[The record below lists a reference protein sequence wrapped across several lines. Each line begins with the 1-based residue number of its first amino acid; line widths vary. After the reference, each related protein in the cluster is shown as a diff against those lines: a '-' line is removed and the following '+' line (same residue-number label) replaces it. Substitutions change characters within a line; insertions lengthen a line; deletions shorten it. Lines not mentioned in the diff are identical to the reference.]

1 MVAMLDELF
10 SMLGMAVSAV
20 WLGRFGATGEVC
32 SEGYEGAEER
42 DDEFG
47 LERDIFALLF
57 GISRSGGIVVRSCPD
72 SDVFSIGEVVVD

>member
-1 MVAMLDELF
+1 LVAMLDELF

-32 SEGYEGAEER
+32 SKGYEGAEER

-47 LERDIFALLF
+47 ME
-57 GISRSGGIVVRSCPD
+57 
-72 SDVFSIGEVVVD
+72 

>member
-20 WLGRFGATGEVC
+20 WLGRFGATDEVC
-32 SEGYEGAEER
+32 SEGYDGAEER

-47 LERDIFALLF
+47 LE
-57 GISRSGGIVVRSCPD
+57 
-72 SDVFSIGEVVVD
+72 